1 MHLIIG
7 VLFPP
12 VFPFVAVTVV
22 EPECEK
28 SSATTYFWYRQALN
42 ITSSID
48 DTGGLNWKMTLSLL
62 VAWIMVCLAV
72 IKGIQSSGKV
82 QGSTELTKQGLNL
95 LTIEIRILNSFI
107 HNTDPE

>member
-1 MHLIIG
+1 
-7 VLFPP
+7 
-12 VFPFVAVTVV
+12 
-22 EPECEK
+22 
-28 SSATTYFWYRQALN
+28 
-42 ITSSID
+42 
-48 DTGGLNWKMTLSLL
+48 MTLSLL